1 MTARLSLHSFHRLTL
16 GSALVLS
23 SALVLNTACQ
33 TSPAKKNAAFEV
45 SVVKVEPQDVTI
57 YTDFVGSIDGIE
69 NAEIRA
75 RVAGYLEKVHF
86 TEGTRV
92 KAGELLM
99 TIDPVLSEAEVRKAR
114 GDVAMA
120 QAGAA
125 KSRAD
130 VQRLTPLVATN
141 SVSRQELDHATA
153 EQQSAEAQI
162 LAYQGALATAQASLD
177 FTQVRSPI
185 DGVVG
190 VRNVSVGTLVGQSEP
205 TLLTTVSN
213 LDPVRVRFPV
223 SEQLYLKHA
232 AALNSLVDRPGISD
246 EPVSSDNNVNKD
258 TAKKDD
264 KGATQGNVQ
273 KAEPTPARPRLQL
286 ELILADGSVYPEQG
300 WLALIDRAIS
310 ISTGSI
316 LLEARFPN
324 PKGILRP
331 GQFGRVR
338 AATEK
343 VAGALAVPQRAVM
356 ERQSMHEVF
365 VITDKNEVERR
376 PVIVGPQVGRFWII
390 TKGLKPGE
398 RVLTEGIQKV
408 KPKMVVVPHEI
419 PLGQISELAA
429 APPPAMPGD
438 EKSTSEAK

>member
-1 MTARLSLHSFHRLTL
+1 MLALTA
-16 GSALVLS
+16 
-23 SALVLNTACQ
+23 ACQ
-33 TSPAKKNAAFEV
+33 PDPVKKNEALEV

-75 RVAGYLEKVHF
+75 RVAGYLQEVHF
-86 TEGTRV
+86 TEGNRV
-92 KAGELLM
+92 KAGDLLV

-120 QAGAA
+120 QASAA
-125 KSRAD
+125 KARAD
-130 VQRLTPLVATN
+130 VERLTPLVATN

-153 EQQSAEAQI
+153 ARQAAEAQV
-162 LAYQGALATAQASLD
+162 LAAQGSLATAQASLD

-190 VRNVSVGTLVGQSEP
+190 VRNVSVGTLVGQSDP
-205 TLLTTVSN
+205 TLLTTVSK

-232 AALNSLVDRPGISD
+232 AALNTLVDRPVDSD
-246 EPVSSDNNVNKD
+246 GSPAPADKANKD
-258 TAKKDD
+258 ASPST
-264 KGATQGNVQ
+264 
-273 KAEPTPARPRLQL
+273 ELPPRPRQL
-286 ELILADGSVYPEQG
+286 ELILADGSKYSEKG

-338 AATEK
+338 AATNK
-343 VAGALAVPQRAVM
+343 ILGALAVPQRAVI

-365 VITDKNEVERR
+365 VLTDKNEVERR
-376 PVIVGPQVGRFWII
+376 SVIVGPQVGRYWII
-390 TKGLKPGE
+390 TKGIQAGE
-398 RVLTEGIQKV
+398 RVLTDGIQKV
-408 KPKMVVVPHEI
+408 RPKMVVVPHEE
-419 PLGQISELAA
+419 PLGQVSQLAA
-429 APPPAMPGD
+429 TPPPELPET

>member
-1 MTARLSLHSFHRLTL
+1 MTTRSHFLSCFVFGSILALT
-16 GSALVLS
+16 A
-23 SALVLNTACQ
+23 ACQ
-33 TSPAKKNAAFEV
+33 PDPVKKNEALEV
-45 SVVKVEPQDVTI
+45 SVVKVEQQDVTI

-75 RVAGYLEKVHF
+75 RVAGYLQEVHF
-86 TEGTRV
+86 TEGSRV
-92 KAGELLM
+92 KAGDLLV

-120 QAGAA
+120 QASAA
-125 KSRAD
+125 KALAD
-130 VQRLTPLVATN
+130 VERLTPLVATN

-153 EQQSAEAQI
+153 ARQAAEAQV
-162 LAYQGALATAQASLD
+162 LATQGSLATAQASLD

-190 VRNVSVGTLVGQSEP
+190 VRNVSVGTLVGQSDP
-205 TLLTTVSN
+205 TLLTTVSK

-232 AALNSLVDRPGISD
+232 AALNTLVDRPGVSD
-246 EPVSSDNNVNKD
+246 GSPGPADKANKD
-258 TAKKDD
+258 ASPNT
-264 KGATQGNVQ
+264 
-273 KAEPTPARPRLQL
+273 ELPPRPRQL
-286 ELILADGSVYPEQG
+286 ELILADGSKYPEKG

-338 AATEK
+338 AATNK
-343 VAGALAVPQRAVM
+343 ILGALAVPQRAVI

-365 VITDKNEVERR
+365 VLTDKNEVERR
-376 PVIVGPQVGRFWII
+376 SVIVGPQVGRYWII
-390 TKGLKPGE
+390 TKGIQAGE
-398 RVLTEGIQKV
+398 RILTDGIQKV
-408 KPKMVVVPHEI
+408 RPKMVVVPHEE
-419 PLGQISELAA
+419 PLGQVSELAA
-429 APPPAMPGD
+429 APPPELPGT
-438 EKSTSEAK
+438 EKSISEAK